1 MPTKMTIESQSQL
14 INPRD
19 RNERRVEK
27 VQDLLNKKQLPD
39 TFDAYVFIDHQTESL
54 AQAAKS
60 SADGSAPAETSQL
73 YCRVYNEKIFD
84 ASKVSPL
91 DAKTTQQ
98 YKHSINACP
107 QGAIRSD
114 NHDLGSLA
122 NGSIWVCKMNDGIV
136 DLISLKQASGFTFS
150 ESTGG
155 LSRTAFGSEKKIPL
169 GNRLS
174 QSAITVVF
182 ADDAPMRAQLQTY
195 PQYSTFLNEFTKRL
209 SATSFS
215 ENSVVVNSMFRSATD
230 QARAMARTRYTKPA
244 DYSAFLA
251 WCITE
256 YGEASKKVREIQDVI
271 RANKGNTPQAMEA
284 ALVAKLKEQV
294 KNGDYLSKHM
304 QNGAFDFQTK
314 KFAMQDV
321 ETMLD
326 VLSGMKADKFITY
339 YNWEG
344 VWSYNTG
351 IKGDTRANRKKVGL
365 AKRRAEGRIA
375 NEHIHLN
382 ITSSGT
388 GGE

>member
-1 MPTKMTIESQSQL
+1 MTIESQSQL

-114 NHDLGSLA
+114 NHDLGSLT

-155 LSRTAFGSEKKIPL
+155 LSRTAFGSGKKMPL

-182 ADDAPMRAQLQTY
+182 ADDAPMRAQLRTY

-215 ENSVVVNSMFRSATD
+215 HNSVVVNSMFRSATD

-244 DYSAFLA
+244 DYNAFLA
-251 WCITE
+251 WYMTE
-256 YGEASKKVREIQDVI
+256 YGEASKKAREIQAVI
-271 RANKGNTPQAMEA
+271 RDNKGKTPQAMEA

-304 QNGAFDFQTK
+304 QNGAFDFQTR
-314 KFAMQDV
+314 KFGMQDV
-321 ETMLD
+321 EIMLG
-326 VLSGMKADKFITY
+326 VLAGMKADKFITY

-351 IKGDTRANRKKVGL
+351 IKGDTRKNRKIAGL
-365 AKRRAEGRIA
+365 AKRRSDGKLP

>member
-1 MPTKMTIESQSQL
+1 MTIESQSQL

-19 RNERRVEK
+19 RNERRVER

-169 GNRLS
+169 RNRLS

-182 ADDAPMRAQLQTY
+182 ADDAPMRAQLQTH

-251 WCITE
+251 WCKTE
-256 YGEASKKVREIQDVI
+256 YEGPLGREIQAVI
-271 RANKGNTPQAMEA
+271 HANKGETPQVMEA

-294 KNGDYLSKHM
+294 NRGSYLSKHM

-314 KFAMQDV
+314 KFVMTDV
-321 ETMLD
+321 EIMLD
-326 VLSGMKADKFITY
+326 VLSGMKGGGFVTY

-365 AKRRAEGRIA
+365 AKRRAKGRIA